1 MVATHG
7 HEHTPVLVAEVLDGL
22 DLRADGVYL
31 DCTFGRGGHTRAL
44 LEKLGPRGRMIAI
57 DRDPQSVAWGREQ
70 LAGDP
75 RVSIEQANF
84 DSIAVVAER
93 HAVTGRVDGVI
104 LDLGVSSPQLD
115 DAARGFSF
123 QQDGPLDMRMDP
135 SAGESAAQW
144 LARAGEADIARVLW
158 EYGEERYGRRIA
170 RAIVAA
176 RDESPLETTGRLAQ
190 IVASAVPGGGRRP
203 GARHPATRTFQAIR
217 IHVNGE
223 LDALDAALGCMP
235 DVLAPGGR
243 LAVISFHSLE
253 DRRVKRFMRARSR
266 GATAPKGM
274 PVVPE
279 GDPPVLRT
287 VGRAARASDAEVRAN
302 PRARSAVLRIA
313 ARL

>member
-7 HEHTPVLVAEVLDGL
+7 HEHTPVLVREVLDGL
-22 DLRADGVYL
+22 DLRSDGVYM

-44 LEKLGPRGRMIAI
+44 LAGLGPRARMIAI
-57 DRDPQSVAWGREQ
+57 DRDPQSVAWGREH
-70 LAGDP
+70 LAGDA
-75 RVSIEQANF
+75 RVSVEQANF
-84 DSIAVVAER
+84 DSIAEVAER
-93 HAVTGRVDGVI
+93 HAVTGRVDGLI

-135 SAGESAAQW
+135 GAGESAAQW
-144 LARAGEADIARVLW
+144 LARAGEADIAGVLW
-158 EYGEERYGRRIA
+158 EFGEERHGRRIA

-176 RDESPLETTGRLAQ
+176 RDEAPIDTTARLAAV
-190 IVASAVPGGGRRP
+190 VAAAVPGRR
-203 GARHPATRTFQAIR
+203 GSAKHPATRTFQAIR
-217 IHVNGE
+217 IHVNRE
-223 LDALDAALGCMP
+223 LDALDAVLEQIP

-253 DRRVKRFMRARSR
+253 DRRVKRFVRSRSR
-266 GATAPKGM
+266 GATAPTGM

-279 GDPPVLRT
+279 GEPPVLRT
-287 VGRAARASDAEVRAN
+287 VGRAVRASDAEVQAN